1 MSRVMRTI
9 CVRHTVFGLALAGS
23 VMSSLVSAKAGDFA
37 GPAYGA
43 YPYGAQ
49 LERDGLCRV
58 FHERRIDR
66 YGRETIHRIR
76 MCDEGPVYSP
86 NRTVTPPDYGPRY
99 YEPSSSDY
107 YEYPRPPTSIGPTY
121 YN

>member
-1 MSRVMRTI
+1 MSRVMLTTS
-9 CVRHTVFGLALAGS
+9 VRHAFFGLALAGLA
-23 VMSSLVSAKAGDFA
+23 MSSTTRAQAGDLG
-37 GPAYGA
+37 GPAYG
-43 YPYGAQ
+43 PSTYGAPF
-49 LERDGLCRV
+49 EPNGLCRIL
-58 FHERRIDR
+58 HERRVDP